1 LPYKKTPSMKIATV
15 EVVPPNI
22 RKKEDIGAG
31 ISTPI
36 RDNEI
41 PDRIEI
47 IRGFFESFFT
57 TVFNPSVIEDFS
69 SLYNSRTVIESVTLT
84 GEIEADDNVANCSPC
99 AGKANIING
108 IPKKDRLP
116 KIVLRISR

>member
-1 LPYKKTPSMKIATV
+1 MKIATV

-22 RKKEDIGAG
+22 CKKEDIGAG
-31 ISTPI
+31 ILTPI

-47 IRGFFESFFT
+47 IRGFLDSFFT
-57 TVFNPSVIEDFS
+57 TIFNPSAIDDFS

-84 GEIEADDNVANCSPC
+84 GEIDADDNVASCSPC

-108 IPKKDRLP
+108 MPKNDRLP
-116 KIVLRISR
+116 KMVLKISK